1 MSKLTKIFSAILG
14 LPEEN
19 ISPTLAPQNTPAWDS
34 LNAII
39 LLTEIE
45 QAFAVKFN
53 YDQAMSIKN
62 FADVLE
68 LIKNTGLDPYA
79 E

>member
-1 MSKLTKIFSAILG
+1 MSKLTRVFSAVLG
-14 LPEEN
+14 VEESAVAPEM
-19 ISPTLAPQNTPAWDS
+19 SPQNTPAWDS

-39 LLTEIE
+39 LLTEVE
-45 QAFAVKFN
+45 NAFAVKFD

-62 FADVLE
+62 FADVISLVRFSG
-68 LIKNTGLDPYA
+68 KDPY